1 MPLFREASDP
11 SERILNIKKL
21 VIGPELSLG
30 ESSITFPL
38 KNFFYL
44 SLLYFRVSETKD
56 KITGK

>member
-1 MPLFREASDP
+1 MPLFREASGP
-11 SERILNIKKL
+11 SERILNIKML

-38 KNFFYL
+38 NNFFYL

-56 KITGK
+56 KITWK